1 MGVELNACPAHP
13 WRGGQLLLQTRVWT
27 RGLWHDLQQRT
38 GRDRVLSNERP
49 VIRTDKQEA
58 GGCTG
63 GEESHGDERSGPL
76 FSVGQSYRDQN
87 TDGLYHKAG
96 PLQQTHRR
104 EADENALTACV
115 ESRLKRDRHLTL
127 CDLLALSA
135 GRQRERELQ
144 RFDQVAWGKFQR
156 GFLTRHHRPLLGRGF
171 FDVGMY
177 QGFQSASQVSRE
189 GR

>member
-38 GRDRVLSNERP
+38 WRDRELSNERP
-49 VIRTDKQEA
+49 VISTDEQEA

-76 FSVGQSYRDQN
+76 ISVGKSYRDQN
-87 TDGLYHKAG
+87 ADGLYHEAG

-104 EADENALTACV
+104 VADEDALPACV
-115 ESRLKRDRHLTL
+115 ESGFKTDRHLAL
-127 CDLLALSA
+127 CDPLALTA
-135 GRQRERELQ
+135 GRQSEREL
-144 RFDQVAWGKFQR
+144 
-156 GFLTRHHRPLLGRGF
+156 
-171 FDVGMY
+171 
-177 QGFQSASQVSRE
+177 
-189 GR
+189 